1 MSNFGTSEIF
11 KEIFHWK
18 FEKFQL
24 MIEIRRLFSKTITEV
39 VKTFFGRYYV
49 DSRKILDFTSNF
61 FESLIWS
68 FGIKEWP
75 IYEHL

>member
-24 MIEIRRLFSKTITEV
+24 MIEIRRLFSKTQGDMV
-39 VKTFFGRYYV
+39 TFV
-49 DSRKILDFTSNF
+49 T
-61 FESLIWS
+61 
-68 FGIKEWP
+68 
-75 IYEHL
+75 